1 MSLTQDA
8 TELSDIEELDW
19 TQLLDAYDY
28 ARPQR
33 GELREGVVMQ
43 IEENGIL
50 VRSAPSAKAS
60 FLSRICGRWAMSSSV
75 A

>member
-1 MSLTQDA
+1 MSLSQGV

-50 VRSAPSAKAS
+50 VSIGTKRDQIIA
-60 FLSRICGRWAMSSSV
+60 RN
-75 A
+75 